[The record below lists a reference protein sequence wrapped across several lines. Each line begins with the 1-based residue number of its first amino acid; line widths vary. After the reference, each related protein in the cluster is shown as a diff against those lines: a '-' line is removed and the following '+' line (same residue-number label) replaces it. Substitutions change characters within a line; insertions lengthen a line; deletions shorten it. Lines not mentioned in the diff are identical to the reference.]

1 MQRALTSAIRT
12 VDLAYFTF
20 HTYYIRILYT
30 HVHYFRFLYVVLEW
44 MWLFMLL
51 ICRRCRSRRTV
62 CSVCNVYVTINADEL
77 VMRINNGKQD
87 SHRSGKR
94 ELGHFVYH
102 LGCFRCCL
110 CSVVLR
116 TGDHSD
122 MRDDASVYCQRR
134 FPSPSDHGHHHD
146 KTIATLLLALRRR
159 TTQRER
165 PAT

>member
-62 CSVCNVYVTINADEL
+62 CSVCNVTINADEL

-146 KTIATLLLALRRR
+146 TTIATLLLALRRR